1 MRHAPREPHGRSNA
15 VGERA
20 AARSGGVD
28 AGGVLALRSAYGTRA
43 FGQILRRIR
52 RLQRSPQS
60 EALRA
65 LGANVELNALL
76 AALKGMS
83 RSDGDVDAELTT
95 LLKDR
100 QDDLWLAQSVRA
112 GEVGK
117 SAQKAPIEV
126 NFFPGKTTRRA
137 LVIAGVHGTE
147 RQGIQV
153 AEMLKADLAA
163 NPAGFSVILVPK
175 LFPDNAAPTKEEPF
189 GRREGDTAT
198 NRNFPS
204 PDQDLAAS
212 GGIAAPRDKEKKGKP
227 ILSENQMLMH
237 LMERFQPE
245 RIITLHGT
253 RHTGAAGVFYDPRE
267 LTAAERK
274 PVEDEAARRAAAATH
289 PRATDSE
296 GGQEARQRDYYE
308 ALVRQGVADKKK
320 VVATADEELSLK
332 AAKMIE
338 AQTSGVTGR
347 EARPMEREKEKV
359 VSDEQREAR
368 RKHGSVAGNVGASGE
383 VDTAFW
389 SGTVE
394 KGVSLGQY
402 ASGRGMSIFTVEPPV
417 NRNVA
422 DYGPK
427 GNKAGDKLTQADRQK
442 ELQAYADAV
451 RTVLLAQ

>member
-1 MRHAPREPHGRSNA
+1 MRHAAREPYGRPKA
-15 VGERA
+15 VRERA

-28 AGGVLALRSAYGTRA
+28 AGGVLALRSAYGNRA
-43 FGQILRRIR
+43 FGQLLRRIR

-60 EALRA
+60 EALHA

-100 QDDLWLAQSVRA
+100 QDDLWLAQRVRA
-112 GEVGK
+112 GEVGR
-117 SAQKAPIEV
+117 SAKNAAIEV

-153 AEMLKADLAA
+153 AEMLKTDLAA
-163 NPAGFSVILVPK
+163 NPADFSVILVPK
-175 LFPDNAAPTKEEPF
+175 LFPDNAAKGKF
-189 GRREGDTAT
+189 GIREGEDNPT
-198 NRNFPS
+198 NRNFPK
-204 PDQDLAAS
+204 PDKDFAAS
-212 GGIAAPRDKEKKGKP
+212 AGLDAEGDK
-227 ILSENQMLMH
+227 IHAENEMLMH

-245 RIITLHGT
+245 RIISLHGT
-253 RHTGAAGVFYDPRE
+253 KHTGAAGVFYDPRE
-267 LTAAERK
+267 LRAAERK
-274 PVEDEAARRAAAATH
+274 QVEDEAARRAAAAA
-289 PRATDSE
+289 PAGATDYQAE
-296 GGQEARQRDYYE
+296 LKRG
-308 ALVRQGVADKKK
+308 LTDKKTA
-320 VVATADEELSLK
+320 VGTADAERSLK
-332 AAKMIE
+332 AAKLIE
-338 AQTSGVTGR
+338 AQTSGVAGR

-359 VSDEQREAR
+359 VSDAQLEAR
-368 RKHGSVAGNVGASGE
+368 RKHGSVAGNVGASGD

-402 ASGRGMSIFTVEPPV
+402 ASGRGMSIFTVEPAV

-427 GNKAGDKLTQADRQK
+427 GNRAGDKLTQADRQK